1 MSGLSSDASVEEAR
15 RDLRARYLTAKR
27 SLNRDGL
34 LETYFLPTPSIAR
47 ERFLQRTGQFYN
59 TRHQSMDD
67 KRRAEEIA
75 AARREIAR
83 RVARFCTTLSEEQLN
98 TLLDRMAYV
107 QWKYD
112 VAPIVVDVPPL
123 KHKRRELP
131 D

>member
-1 MSGLSSDASVEEAR
+1 VEEAG
-15 RDLRARYLTAKR
+15 RDLRARYLTAER

-34 LETYFLPTPSIAR
+34 LETYFLPTASIAR
-47 ERFLQRTGQFYN
+47 ERFLQQTGKFNN
-59 TRHQSMDD
+59 TRRQSMND

-83 RVARFCTTLSEEQLN
+83 RIARFCTTLSEEQLN

-123 KHKRRELP
+123 KHKSRELP
-131 D
+131 G